1 MTGGALAPE
10 GYRAFP
16 NIERRNLFQQYL
28 EIPVMCR
35 ALGLGRGMRILEVG
49 CGRGIALE
57 PFTRLLQ
64 PSRLVGIDI
73 DGDVIAEARARAAS
87 AGLEV
92 ELRTADV
99 RRLPFADAS
108 FDLVVDFGTCY
119 HIKLPQFALGEIC
132 RVLVPGG
139 LLVHETRASQLLS
152 HPIRSLRRRV
162 PWSAVPT
169 LRLARHALLW
179 ATRRKR
185 SGSFAWT

>member
-1 MTGGALAPE
+1 
-10 GYRAFP
+10 
-16 NIERRNLFQQYL
+16 
-28 EIPVMCR
+28 
-35 ALGLGRGMRILEVG
+35 
-49 CGRGIALE
+49 
-57 PFTRLLQ
+57 
-64 PSRLVGIDI
+64 
-73 DGDVIAEARARAAS
+73 
-87 AGLEV
+87 V
-92 ELRTADV
+92 ELRTADL
-99 RRLPFADAS
+99 RLLPFADES
-108 FDLVVDFGTCY
+108 FDMVVDFGTCY